1 MRETKPQKTKIRV
14 ATYRKGQEPR
24 KENTMNTIVASSKSA
39 VRFTLNFF
47 DKTITGTKASF
58 NKANKGFGPEY
69 KELTS
74 KMAAHPDF
82 TLVVKEQK
90 TKTTKA
96 KRTYEGMDYKFMED
110 YIATFEDASLMK
122 KYEAVKKMA
131 DDCGTKAYP
140 LTKKW
145 FLGEFSD
152 MEGGF
157 DMEAAKK
164 DIANYRIAKAQASIL
179 EVVSA
184 AAATAQNENEAA

>member
-1 MRETKPQKTKIRV
+1 MRNTKPQKTKIRV
-14 ATYRKGQEPR
+14 ATYRQGKRAR
-24 KENTMNTIVASSKSA
+24 KETTMNTTTSS
-39 VRFTLNFF
+39 VRFNINFF
-47 DKTITGTKASF
+47 NNNITGTKASF
-58 NKANKGFGPEY
+58 NKAGKGFGPEY
-69 KELTS
+69 EELTS

-110 YIATFEDASLMK
+110 YIATFEDETMVKAYK
-122 KYEAVKKMA
+122 AVKQMA
-131 DDCGTKAYP
+131 EDCGTKAYP
-140 LTKKW
+140 LVKKW
-145 FLGEFSD
+145 FLSKFSD

-164 DIANYRIAKAQASIL
+164 DISDYRIAKAQASIM

-184 AAATAQNENEAA
+184 AVADEQDEDEAA

>member
-1 MRETKPQKTKIRV
+1 MAKS
-14 ATYRKGQEPR
+14 RKKG
-24 KENTMNTIVASSKSA
+24 TIIMNTTTSTSKSA

-69 KELTS
+69 EELTS

-82 TLVVKEQK
+82 KLVIKEQK
-90 TKTTKA
+90 TKTTKS

-110 YIATFEDASLMK
+110 YIATFEDETMVKAYK
-122 KYEAVKKMA
+122 AVKQMA
-131 DDCGTKAYP
+131 EDCGTKAYP
-140 LTKKW
+140 LVKKW
-145 FLGEFSD
+145 FLSKFSD

-164 DIANYRIAKAQASIL
+164 DISDYRIAKAQASIM

-184 AAATAQNENEAA
+184 AVADEQDEDEAA

>member
-69 KELTS
+69 EELTS

>member
-47 DKTITGTKASF
+47 EKTITGTKASF

-69 KELTS
+69 EELTA

-145 FLGEFSD
+145 FLGKFSD
-152 MEGGF
+152 MEGVF
-157 DMEAAKK
+157 DMDAAKK
-164 DIANYRIAKAQASIL
+164 DIADFRIAKAQASIL

-184 AAATAQNENEAA
+184 AAAAEQNENEAA

>member
-1 MRETKPQKTKIRV
+1 
-14 ATYRKGQEPR
+14 
-24 KENTMNTIVASSKSA
+24 MNTTTSS
-39 VRFTLNFF
+39 VRFTINFF
-47 DKTITGTKASF
+47 NKTITGTKASF
-58 NKANKGFGPEY
+58 NKAGKGFGPEY
-69 KELTS
+69 EELTS

-145 FLGEFSD
+145 FLGKFGTED
-152 MEGGF
+152 EGF
-157 DMEAAKK
+157 DMAAAKEA
-164 DIANYRIAKAQASIL
+164 IAQHRLAMAAEMAAATL
-179 EVVSA
+179 TVVSA
-184 AAATAQNENEAA
+184 ETADAQVKKSA